1 MTPCAL
7 FYLPGLMPG
16 GIGNGFGIF
25 FPRPFPI
32 RFYLSVCPL
41 SSCWPKRRGG
51 GEGGGLL
58 PHQSWRILSR
68 GHRDH
73 VPAAIVFSTRLVLCG
88 IGDLP
93 CKGPRFGLGGR
104 YACTACLT
112 PSHLER
118 RRTSVRAHSACG
130 RGLAVYSSSFVVC
143 VLLHWHVIFG
153 TLVLLRSPR
162 SFICCIRPWRETSK
176 AEKKSD
182 KRKTVSLSAELWR
195 W

>member
-93 CKGPRFGLGGR
+93 CEGPWFGLGRPLCVYGM
-104 YACTACLT
+104 LD
-112 PSHLER
+112 
-118 RRTSVRAHSACG
+118 
-130 RGLAVYSSSFVVC
+130 AV
-143 VLLHWHVIFG
+143 
-153 TLVLLRSPR
+153 SPR
-162 SFICCIRPWRETSK
+162 
-176 AEKKSD
+176 AEADVGSGPLCLWAGPS
-182 KRKTVSLSAELWR
+182 SL
-195 W
+195 

>member
-1 MTPCAL
+1 MALGSFSLAL
-7 FYLPGLMPG
+7 FLYV
-16 GIGNGFGIF
+16 FT
-25 FPRPFPI
+25 
-32 RFYLSVCPL
+32 YQCVLSPPAGRSV
-41 SSCWPKRRGG
+41 
-51 GEGGGLL
+51 GEGGGIL

-93 CKGPRFGLGGR
+93 CEGPWFGLGGR

-130 RGLAVYSSSFVVC
+130 RGLAVYSSPFVVC
-143 VLLHWHVIFG
+143 VLLHWQVIFG